1 MKKSQIIKK
10 NEDFSAILSTGKRI
24 KNEYYS
30 IYYKESKNNLYGISI
45 PTKTGKAVVR
55 NKIKRQIKNII
66 DNNKKYIQNTY
77 DYVIIV
83 KKSILELKFNQ
94 REEKL
99 IYLMKKIGENNEKK

>member
-83 KKSILELKFNQ
+83 KKSILELQFKQ

-99 IYLMKKIGENNEKK
+99 INLMKKIGENNEKK

>member
-24 KNEYYS
+24 RNEYYS

-83 KKSILELKFNQ
+83 KKSILELQFKQ

-99 IYLMKKIGENNEKK
+99 INLMKKIGENNEKK